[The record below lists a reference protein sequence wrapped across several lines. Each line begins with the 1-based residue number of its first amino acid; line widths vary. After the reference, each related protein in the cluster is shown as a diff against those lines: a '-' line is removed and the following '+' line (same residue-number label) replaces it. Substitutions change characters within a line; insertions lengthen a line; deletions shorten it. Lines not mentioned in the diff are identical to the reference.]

1 MVLVWVSNEG
11 QAIEI
16 WIEEQFLLSS
26 QVVVSWVVNACEQNL
41 KMQVDYKAVVCAE

>member
-16 WIEEQFLLSS
+16 WIEEQFWLSS
-26 QVVVSWVVNACEQNL
+26 QVVVSWIVDACKQNL
-41 KMQVDYKAVVCAE
+41 KMEVDYDAAVYAE